1 LTEIKKQVN
10 MSCLR
15 VAQTVID
22 QQTDSG
28 VKDAYTQFWINQLID
43 QAREMKS
50 NEPSQSMESIAT
62 ELHVWVAANE
72 DKIYNP
78 FLSHPGK

>member
-1 LTEIKKQVN
+1 
-10 MSCLR
+10 MSCLG
-15 VAQTVID
+15 VAQSVID

-50 NEPSQSMESIAT
+50 KEPFRSMESIAT
-62 ELHVWVAANE
+62 ELHAWVFANE